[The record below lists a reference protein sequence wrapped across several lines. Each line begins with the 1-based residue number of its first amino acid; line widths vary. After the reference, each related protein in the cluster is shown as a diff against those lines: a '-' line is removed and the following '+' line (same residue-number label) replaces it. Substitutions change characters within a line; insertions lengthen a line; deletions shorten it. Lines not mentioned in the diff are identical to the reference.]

1 MAINNVE
8 LTTTFEQW
16 RVITNAIITAVG
28 DNTALSTT
36 EKSNLVGALN
46 EVLTKLGTVASL
58 DTTEKSNVVGAL
70 NEVFSKLGTLS
81 SLSTTEKGSAVGAI
95 NELDGEIGTLADLD
109 TDFTTNL
116 VGAINEIQQEILDT
130 SDSIDLMVGDLD
142 ALNTTDKDSVVDA
155 INEVVDSV
163 STVNGKV
170 GDLATLDTTEQS
182 DAVGAINE
190 VAGEI
195 GDISALS
202 TVEKGSAV
210 GAINELDGKVGDL
223 ATLDTTEKG
232 SFVGAINE
240 VVTSVA
246 TKAIPSNIPVANL
259 ETNHGRFS
267 PDTVRALTTFDD
279 TLVGM
284 VEYNSAAFSEGE
296 KFIDDNSDGGG
307 AGGSLGVDALALV
320 TALGGAGR
328 ADLRNGYE
336 FYILDI
342 TVGGGTADG
351 QTVTAIDYYP
361 VISGNDSFLGPI
373 GSTITYQFWVRLE
386 TLATPAN
393 NGVVLA
399 DSSVTT
405 YVNGTEITPDE
416 LLEVADGWVH
426 VRQTAVLTNE
436 FKQFFPVIQA
446 NVGDV
451 INIALPCM
459 YQANVDNGIHVG
471 VL

>member
-58 DTTEKSNVVGAL
+58 NTTEKSNVVGAL
-70 NEVFSKLGTLS
+70 NEVFGKLGTVS
-81 SLSTTEKGSAVGAI
+81 SLSTTENGSAIGAI
-95 NELDGEIGTLADLD
+95 NELDDEIGALADLD

-116 VGAINEIQQEILDT
+116 VGAINELQQEILDT
-130 SDSIDLMVGDLD
+130 INSIDLMVGDLD
-142 ALNTTDKDSVVDA
+142 SLNTTDKDSVVDA
-155 INEVVDSV
+155 INEVVASV

-170 GDLATLDTTEQS
+170 GDVGTLDTTEQS
-182 DAVGAINE
+182 DV
-190 VAGEI
+190 
-195 GDISALS
+195 
-202 TVEKGSAV
+202 
-210 GAINELDGKVGDL
+210 
-223 ATLDTTEKG
+223 
-232 SFVGAINE
+232 VGAINE

-246 TKAIPSNIPVANL
+246 TKATPSNIPVTNL

-267 PDTVRALTTFDD
+267 AETVRALTSFDD

-307 AGGSLGVDALALV
+307 AGGSLGADALALV
-320 TALGGAGR
+320 TALGSAGR
-328 ADLRNGYE
+328 SDLRNGYE

-342 TVGGGTADG
+342 TAGGGTADG
-351 QTVTAIDYYP
+351 QSVTAIDYYP

-393 NGVVLA
+393 TGVVLA
-399 DSSVTT
+399 ASSVTT
-405 YVNGTEITPDE
+405 YVNGTEITSDE

-426 VRQTAVLTNE
+426 VRQTAILTNE

-459 YQANVDNGIHVG
+459 YQANVNNGIHVG
-471 VL
+471 VM